1 LPSQIVSIKYFIADS
16 HQPKA
21 TIMFFVKLFS
31 KLPYF
36 MLYGIADFAY
46 FLIYRVIGYR
56 KKVVFENL
64 HNSFPEKSDSEINQ
78 IAKQFYHHI
87 ADLFTEFL
95 KGYSI
100 SKEDILKRVKIVNP
114 AVVTDYTNKNISVII
129 VTGHIG
135 NWEWLLHP
143 LNLMGV
149 PMDIVYQKLSSSFF
163 NELTVFIRSR
173 FSITPMI
180 EKDDT
185 LRKTIER
192 KDITRALV
200 MGSDQSP
207 TNWKTA
213 YWTDFLNQDS
223 GFFTGTERI
232 ARKFDYPVIFSEMR
246 RIRRGYYEIEFT
258 EIASPAYKDLA
269 SGEITERFVRI
280 LEKSIQ
286 KHPADYLWSHRR
298 WKHKRT
304 EEDVVKAN
312 FRM

>member
-1 LPSQIVSIKYFIADS
+1 
-16 HQPKA
+16 
-21 TIMFFVKLFS
+21 MFFIKLFS

-46 FLIYRVIGYR
+46 FMIYQVVGYR

-64 HNSFPEKSDSEINQ
+64 HSSFPEKSETEIKH
-78 IAKQFYHHI
+78 IAKQFYRHI

-100 SKEDILKRVKIVNP
+100 TKEEILERVKIVNP
-114 AVVTDYTNKNISVII
+114 EVITKYTDQKTSVII

-143 LNLMGV
+143 LHLMGV
-149 PMDIVYQKLSSSFF
+149 PMDIVYQKLSSPFF
-163 NELTVFIRSR
+163 NELTLFIRSR
-173 FSITPMI
+173 FVITPMI

-185 LRKTIER
+185 LRRTIER
-192 KDITRALV
+192 KDIVRALV

-207 TNWKTA
+207 QNWKTA
-213 YWTDFLNQDS
+213 YWTTFLNQDS

-258 EIASPAYKDLA
+258 EIATPDYKDLA
-269 SGEITERFVRI
+269 AGEITERFVRI
-280 LEKSIQ
+280 LEKSIHR
-286 KHPADYLWSHRR
+286 HPADYLWSHRR
-298 WKHKRT
+298 WKHKRS
-304 EEDVVKAN
+304 EEDKVKAN
-312 FRM
+312 FRGLK

>member
-1 LPSQIVSIKYFIADS
+1 
-16 HQPKA
+16 
-21 TIMFFVKLFS
+21 MFFIKLFS
-31 KLPYF
+31 KLPF
-36 MLYGIADFAY
+36 FVLYGISDFAY
-46 FLIYRVIGYR
+46 FLIYQVIGYR

-64 HNSFPEKSDSEINQ
+64 HKSFPEKSEDEIEQ

-87 ADLFTEFL
+87 ADLFTEYL

-100 SKEDILKRVKIVNP
+100 SKEEILKKVRIVNP
-114 AVVTDYTNKNISVII
+114 EVVTNYTDKNTPVII

-149 PMDIVYQKLSSSFF
+149 PMDIVYQKLSSPFF
-163 NELTVFIRSR
+163 NDLTLFIRSR
-173 FSITPMI
+173 FATTPMI

-185 LRKTIER
+185 IRKTIER
-192 KDITRALV
+192 KDVVRALV

-207 TNWKTA
+207 QNWKSA
-213 YWTDFLNQDS
+213 YWTTFLNQDS

-232 ARKFDYPVIFSEMR
+232 ARKLDYPVIFSEMR

-258 EIASPAYKDLA
+258 EIAKPDYKDLP

-280 LEKSIQ
+280 LEKSIHN
-286 KHPADYLWSHRR
+286 HPADYLWSHRR

-304 EEDVVKAN
+304 
-312 FRM
+312 

>member
-1 LPSQIVSIKYFIADS
+1 
-16 HQPKA
+16 
-21 TIMFFVKLFS
+21 MFFIKLFS
-31 KLPYF
+31 KLPF
-36 MLYGIADFAY
+36 FVLYGISDFAY
-46 FLIYRVIGYR
+46 FIIYRIVGYR

-64 HNSFPEKSDSEINQ
+64 HNSFPEKSEAEIKQ
-78 IAKQFYHHI
+78 IAQNFYHHI
-87 ADLFTEFL
+87 ADLFTEYL

-100 SKEDILKRVKIVNP
+100 SKEEILKRVNIVNP
-114 AVVTDYTNKNISVII
+114 EIVRNYTDKNTPVII

-143 LNLMGV
+143 LNLMGI

-163 NELTVFIRSR
+163 NDLTLFIRSR
-173 FSITPMI
+173 FAITPMI

-185 LRKTIER
+185 LRKTFER
-192 KDITRALV
+192 KDVVRALV

-207 TNWKTA
+207 QNWKSA
-213 YWTDFLNQDS
+213 YWTTFLNQDS

-258 EIASPAYKDLA
+258 EIAKPDYKDFQ
-269 SGEITERFVRI
+269 SGEITARFVRI
-280 LEKSIQ
+280 LEKSIHL
-286 KHPADYLWSHRR
+286 HPADYLWSHRR

-312 FRM
+312 FRI

>member
-1 LPSQIVSIKYFIADS
+1 
-16 HQPKA
+16 
-21 TIMFFVKLFS
+21 MFFVKLFS
-31 KLPYF
+31 KLPF
-36 MLYGIADFAY
+36 FVLYGISDFAY

-64 HNSFPEKSDSEINQ
+64 HNSFPEKTETEIKQ
-78 IAKQFYHHI
+78 IAKDFYHHI
-87 ADLFTEFL
+87 ADLFTEYL

-100 SKEDILKRVKIVNP
+100 SKEEILKRVNIVNP
-114 AVVTDYTNKNISVII
+114 EIVRNYTDKNTPVII

-143 LNLMGV
+143 LNLMEI
-149 PMDIVYQKLSSSFF
+149 PMDIVYQKLSSTFF
-163 NELTVFIRSR
+163 NDLTLFIRSR
-173 FSITPMI
+173 FATTPMI

-185 LRKTIER
+185 LRKTFER
-192 KDITRALV
+192 KDVVRALV

-207 TNWKTA
+207 QNWKSA
-213 YWTDFLNQDS
+213 YWTTFLNQDS

-258 EIASPAYKDLA
+258 EIAKPDYKDFQ

-280 LEKSIQ
+280 LEKSIH

-304 EEDVVKAN
+304 ETDEVKAK
-312 FRM
+312 F